1 MDIGIFKKFKV
12 KKNLWLKNNSS
23 FFQQSRRDKFVYAF
37 AHKIHR
43 ALTPSSNIIFH
54 VIDDGIFRLI

>member
-1 MDIGIFKKFKV
+1 MA
-12 KKNLWLKNNSS
+12 KKNS
-23 FFQQSRRDKFVYAF
+23 FFQQSCRDKFVYAF

-54 VIDDGIFRLI
+54 VIDDGIFWLI